1 MPKDVTYTNGVI
13 AVREQSLLRDK
24 IAKLCEG
31 TAEEAF
37 RILSDSGFGKGAE
50 ALSAY
55 EYERLLS
62 ADDAELDGFIR
73 EYAPTNAE
81 KEYLLSPRDFHN
93 AKAAVKAQY
102 LNLSAEEA
110 APMLAPDGIYT
121 VEQIMQAVQSGDTS
135 ALNTRLAEAIAAA
148 AELFGQNSES
158 ETPKDVAGAE
168 VGIIFDKAL
177 FVHLA
182 KACKT
187 NLFLKRCAAARADMT
202 NILTALR
209 SQTPE
214 YAAASYVAGGTLKEK
229 QLASLFNENGEI
241 NPAALDGTSAEEF
254 FKTCLK
260 QKAAGLPTTEAERG
274 LDSLEARLLA
284 ERKYELKR
292 TQPFLYYVF
301 RRRAENANLR
311 IVFACLLAG
320 MDERQI
326 KSRLRE
332 Y

>member
-24 IAKLCEG
+24 ISKLCEG

-50 ALSAY
+50 AISAY

-62 ADDAELDGFIR
+62 ADEAELDEFIR

-81 KEYLLSPRDFHN
+81 REYLLSPRDFHN

-135 ALNTRLAEAIAAA
+135 ALNTRLAEAISAA
-148 AELFGQNSES
+148 AELFGQNSEG

-177 FVHLA
+177 FAHLA
-182 KACKT
+182 KVCRT
-187 NLFLKRCAAARADMT
+187 NLFLKRCAATRADMT

-214 YAAASYVAGGTLKEK
+214 YAAANYVTGGTLKEK

-241 NPAALDGTSAEEF
+241 NADAIDGTRLERF
-254 FKTCLK
+254 LKLCIK
-260 QKAAGLPTTEAERG
+260 QKAAGLPMTEAERG
-274 LDSLEARLLA
+274 LDSLEARLLS
-284 ERKYELKR
+284 ERKYELKNK
-292 TQPFLYYVF
+292 QPFLYYVF

-320 MDERQI
+320 MDERRI

>member
-24 IAKLCEG
+24 ITKLCEG

-37 RILSDSGFGKGAE
+37 RILSDGGFGKGAE

-177 FVHLA
+177 FAHLA

-187 NLFLKRCAAARADMT
+187 NLFLKRCAATRADMT
-202 NILTALR
+202 NILTAMR

-214 YAAASYVAGGTLKEK
+214 YAAANYVTGGTLKEK
-229 QLASLFNENGEI
+229 QLNSLFGENGEI
-241 NPAALDGTSAEEF
+241 NAGALDGTRLERF
-254 FKTCLK
+254 LKLCIK
-260 QKAAGLPTTEAERG
+260 QKAAGLPMTEAERG

-284 ERKYELKR
+284 ERKYELR
-292 TQPFLYYVF
+292 NTQPFLYYVF

-320 MDERQI
+320 MDERRI